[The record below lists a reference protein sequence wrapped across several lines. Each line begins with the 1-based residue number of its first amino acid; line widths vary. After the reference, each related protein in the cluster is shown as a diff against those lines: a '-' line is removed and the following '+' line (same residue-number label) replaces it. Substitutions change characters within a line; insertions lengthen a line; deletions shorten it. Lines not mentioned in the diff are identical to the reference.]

1 MGVYFFGKSL
11 YFLSIINLTNIINF
25 IMDIMGRGLVD
36 RDKWL

>member
-11 YFLSIINLTNIINF
+11 YFLSIINFTNIINF

-36 RDKWL
+36 RDQWL